1 MDEGLVRYIRER
13 LGEGY
18 AEEHVQKAL
27 LEHGHGQ
34 PEIDNAFTHIH
45 HEKPPKI
52 LLSALLV
59 ILVIGA
65 VAIFLALTPDTTPL
79 PPQPPVEQQPEH
91 VGPPSNDI
99 IELAADLKSFTK
111 EKTADETYYLTVE
124 TASTKAASTADAI
137 LICSINEDII
147 YKNYCLQEMAET
159 RRKAAFCNVIGDTQ
173 QRDDCYLGL
182 VFLGEDQYCS
192 KLVLEQNQRVCDIL
206 GA

>member
-18 AEEHVQKAL
+18 AEEHVRKAL

-34 PEIDNAFTHIH
+34 AQIDDAFTHIH

-52 LLSALLV
+52 LLSALV
-59 ILVIGA
+59 IILVIGA
-65 VAIFLALTPDTTPL
+65 VTIFLTLRPDTEL
-79 PPQPPVEQQPEH
+79 PPQPPVEQQPEP

-124 TASTKAASTADAI
+124 TATTKAASTTDAI
-137 LICSINEDII
+137 LICSI
-147 YKNYCLQEMAET
+147 
-159 RRKAAFCNVIGDTQ
+159 
-173 QRDDCYLGL
+173 
-182 VFLGEDQYCS
+182 
-192 KLVLEQNQRVCDIL
+192 KLRGI
-206 GA
+206 

>member
-18 AEEHVQKAL
+18 AEEHVRKAL
-27 LEHGHGQ
+27 LEHGHAQ
-34 PEIDNAFTHIH
+34 EQVDDAFTHIH

-52 LLSALLV
+52 LLSALV
-59 ILVIGA
+59 IILIIGA
-65 VAIFLALTPDTTPL
+65 VTIFLVLKPNTML
-79 PPQPPVEQQPEH
+79 PQPQPPIEQQPEP

-99 IELAADLKSFTK
+99 IELAADLKSFTY

-124 TASTKAASTADAI
+124 TATTKAASTADAI
-137 LICSINEDII
+137 LICSINEDIT

-159 RRKAAFCNVIGDTQ
+159 RRKAAFCDVIGDTQ

-192 KLVLEQNQRVCDIL
+192 KLVLEQNKRVCDIL